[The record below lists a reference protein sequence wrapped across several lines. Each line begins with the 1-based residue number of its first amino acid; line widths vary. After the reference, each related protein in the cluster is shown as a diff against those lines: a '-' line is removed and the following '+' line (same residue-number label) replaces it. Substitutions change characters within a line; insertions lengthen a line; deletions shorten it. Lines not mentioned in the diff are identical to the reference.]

1 MVEDD
6 DKVIGG
12 FEKCQ
17 FGVIKVWVITRTKS
31 HHRYVYQFENNYQ
44 NQGYR
49 SRRHIGRKN
58 DIKGGYQIG
67 DLYPC
72 QKVVF
77 GSIYFMVCF
86 YED

>member
-31 HHRYVYQFENNYQ
+31 HHWYVYQFENNYQ
-44 NQGYR
+44 NQG
-49 SRRHIGRKN
+49 
-58 DIKGGYQIG
+58 
-67 DLYPC
+67 
-72 QKVVF
+72 
-77 GSIYFMVCF
+77 
-86 YED
+86 